1 LRIAAT
7 SSTLWYRPFEL
18 NSQEEHTLANGNL
31 QAVKILKTILWV
43 WATLVLIATAAAVY
57 RGWKCVN
64 LPYELNYGE
73 GPLMW
78 QVLNVWNPS
87 IAYGP
92 LAGGPLVIW
101 NYPPAYLFA
110 VRGLWMVQGDLLWS
124 GRFVSFLSGLGIAL
138 LLAAVIYRSL
148 PSRFGSSIRLCA
160 AGVGL
165 LFLCTMP
172 AVRWFP
178 LMRVDW
184 LGLLATYLGIFFFLS
199 AESKHWKTYV
209 AFLFFL
215 LAIWTK
221 QTFLAAPLACFL
233 LTLVTAPR
241 RAIRLGLL
249 CTGLGTAGFWF
260 GMRWTN
266 GGIARHLISYN
277 VHKFSFGRALGG
289 VTSDLSQARLLLILV
304 GGIVIVAVSRVSRMT
319 PVHGWKSWK
328 AKLSRSPFSL
338 ALSVEILHALFA
350 FLISF
355 SYGKIGS
362 DINYFLEFDAT
373 LCVLSG
379 LSLAVL
385 FWQVQR
391 APRLSAGLAAALM
404 IPVVLAGQSL
414 GPTFNS
420 LVGSDGTRAMHYE
433 CSEAYRQL
441 IPLIANTPGPVVS
454 DDMVLLTR
462 AGKDTVFDP
471 INMWYLAE
479 VGTWDQSQFLG
490 RIESK
495 DFAMIII
502 SDPTRWHPRLL
513 LAIQKAYQVD
523 RVVGQY
529 QVYRPRQ

>member
-1 LRIAAT
+1 
-7 SSTLWYRPFEL
+7 
-18 NSQEEHTLANGNL
+18 
-31 QAVKILKTILWV
+31 
-43 WATLVLIATAAAVY
+43 
-57 RGWKCVN
+57 
-64 LPYELNYGE
+64 
-73 GPLMW
+73 
-78 QVLNVWNPS
+78 
-87 IAYGP
+87 
-92 LAGGPLVIW
+92 
-101 NYPPAYLFA
+101 
-110 VRGLWMVQGDLLWS
+110 
-124 GRFVSFLSGLGIAL
+124 
-138 LLAAVIYRSL
+138 
-148 PSRFGSSIRLCA
+148 
-160 AGVGL
+160 
-165 LFLCTMP
+165 
-172 AVRWFP
+172 
-178 LMRVDW
+178 
-184 LGLLATYLGIFFFLS
+184 
-199 AESKHWKTYV
+199 
-209 AFLFFL
+209 
-215 LAIWTK
+215 
-221 QTFLAAPLACFL
+221 
-233 LTLVTAPR
+233 
-241 RAIRLGLL
+241 
-249 CTGLGTAGFWF
+249 
-260 GMRWTN
+260 
-266 GGIARHLISYN
+266 
-277 VHKFSFGRALGG
+277 
-289 VTSDLSQARLLLILV
+289 
-304 GGIVIVAVSRVSRMT
+304 MT

-433 CSEAYRQL
+433 RSEAYRQL